1 MQNMD
6 WLDEELGGY
15 EDDYLII
22 DCPGMSPLFLAG
34 SPAEGRTRADRV
46 VHSSSISPNVGEA
59 FEPVGPSNMCALPR
73 RVAIHGGQV
82 QVLQVRSTFQRE

>member
-22 DCPGMSPLFLAG
+22 DCPGMSPLLLAG
-34 SPAEGRTRADRV
+34 SPSEGNKTRAD
-46 VHSSSISPNVGEA
+46 
-59 FEPVGPSNMCALPR
+59 
-73 RVAIHGGQV
+73 
-82 QVLQVRSTFQRE
+82 